1 MVLSQSMNV
10 LHIENYETYLAK
22 SSGKEK
28 VGFKWQE
35 TLVESF
41 KTNKKRKAV
50 VVDSHV
56 EISSEDNTGTKM
68 SFDLSLAN
76 PLLKVISNE
85 QSQPHINSETNPSTP
100 IINVACKY
108 LRQFLGSSYSVAALL
123 TCCNIE

>member
-41 KTNKKRKAV
+41 KTNKKWKAV

-68 SFDLSLAN
+68 SLN
-76 PLLKVISNE
+76 
-85 QSQPHINSETNPSTP
+85 
-100 IINVACKY
+100 
-108 LRQFLGSSYSVAALL
+108 
-123 TCCNIE
+123 